1 MFTALMLFDWSCSY
15 DGKEETTEEEVKEYI
30 RDGWGDKLA
39 SMFKPEYLDQQPNF
53 LRSSSVNVPVYAL
66 TSNALK

>member
-39 SMFKPEYLDQQPNF
+39 SMFKPEYLDQ
-53 LRSSSVNVPVYAL
+53 
-66 TSNALK
+66 